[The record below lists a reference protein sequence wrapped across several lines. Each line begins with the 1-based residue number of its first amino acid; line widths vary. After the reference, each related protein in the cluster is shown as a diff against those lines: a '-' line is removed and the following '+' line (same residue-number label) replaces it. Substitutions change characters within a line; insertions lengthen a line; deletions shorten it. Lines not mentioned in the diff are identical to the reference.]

1 MAEWSPPEEPAYSL
15 QTTLEGVPTL
25 HALIDNQAR
34 LVASLQAHAGEE
46 NPYEGSSAQVKLA
59 RQEAARKALAPAIDK
74 YATLLILARE
84 GQ

>member
-1 MAEWSPPEEPAYSL
+1 MVEWSLPEEPSVLAANH
-15 QTTLEGVPTL
+15 VPTL
-25 HALIDNQAR
+25 RALIDNQAR